1 MILDKDLDVMKKS
14 YSFLLVLL
22 FLLVFGNCVFAQSYL
37 CSEDGYAGNFNPVTD
52 KPDFQRCDRLKG
64 YTLSYNSCIASE
76 KSKEKWYNLGLHAYN
91 NGKCYLPE
99 TKTLTYGTAVCTA
112 EYIAK
117 DGLSSLSVKSE
128 KGNASDIDAC
138 IKTLKKQLGE
148 TYPQLKSSRF

>member
-1 MILDKDLDVMKKS
+1 MKKS

-37 CSEDGYAGNFNPVTD
+37 CAENGYLGDFDPEKG
-52 KPDFQRCDRLKG
+52 KPDFKICERLKG

-76 KSKEKWYNLGLHAYN
+76 KSKEEWYNLGLHAYN
-91 NGKCYLPE
+91 NGKCYQPQ

-117 DGLSSLSVKSE
+117 DGLSSLSIKSE
-128 KGNASDIDAC
+128 KGKTSDVDAC
-138 IKTLKKQLGE
+138 IETLKNQLIE
-148 TYPQLKSSRF
+148 TYPQLKSSRFQTER